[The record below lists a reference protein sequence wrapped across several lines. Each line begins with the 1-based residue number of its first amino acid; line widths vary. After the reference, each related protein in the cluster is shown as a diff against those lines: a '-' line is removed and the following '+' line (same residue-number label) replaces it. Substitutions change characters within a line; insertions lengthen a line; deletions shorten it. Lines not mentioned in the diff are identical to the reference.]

1 MPFLKKEVLIS
12 TLSFR
17 VMGKKVE
24 TSERKESRVPSFGR
38 VHKKRESDEEKGL
51 SEDRMLETHAA
62 ISVGQ
67 KDSV

>member
-1 MPFLKKEVLIS
+1 MPAINFMPFLKKEVLIS

-51 SEDRMLETHAA
+51 
-62 ISVGQ
+62 
-67 KDSV
+67 